1 MSGTF
6 HLYKCCLLLQ
16 KEGATPLIAEKAFNE
31 ISHPYEMVLSKL
43 IMHLLFLAMRGYR
56 SVMS

>member
-16 KEGATPLIAEKAFNE
+16 KEGATPLIAKNALIES
-31 ISHPYEMVLSKL
+31 SHPDEMVLSKL
-43 IMHLLFLAMRGYR
+43 IMHLLFLAMRGYC
-56 SVMS
+56 SVML